1 MYSLAP
7 EKTLRLVY
15 GPFYLAISV
24 TFYEFI
30 KLEQLIKK
38 SVKNQ
43 VFALYLKSAIDNYG
57 AKIRNTDGN
66 FSFRSN

>member
-30 KLEQLIKK
+30 NCNDVIK
-38 SVKNQ
+38 S
-43 VFALYLKSAIDNYG
+43 LKSDFTPMSGGRAYI
-57 AKIRNTDGN
+57 
-66 FSFRSN
+66 

>member
-1 MYSLAP
+1 MTPSKPDGVVKSPIYGVVVSFPAP

-30 KLEQLIKK
+30 NIKPEM
-38 SVKNQ
+38 Q
-43 VFALYLKSAIDNYG
+43 RL
-57 AKIRNTDGN
+57 
-66 FSFRSN
+66 

>member
-24 TFYEFI
+24 TFYDISVTFYEFI
-30 KLEQLIKK
+30 NCNAVIK
-38 SVKNQ
+38 S
-43 VFALYLKSAIDNYG
+43 LKRDFTPMSGGRAYI
-57 AKIRNTDGN
+57 
-66 FSFRSN
+66 